1 MSREHEVLLVS
12 TGPRQLA
19 DWLSRRACAVIDV
32 ARRRWWSGGN
42 GGGDGGGGGGGGGGG
57 R

>member
-32 ARRRWWSGGN
+32 AAAAAVVVGW
-42 GGGDGGGGGGGGGGG
+42 
-57 R
+57 

>member
-32 ARRRWWSGGN
+32 AAAAVVVGW
-42 GGGDGGGGGGGGGGG
+42 
-57 R
+57 